1 MSRLLLTRK
10 CSIPGTAGITENLSI
25 SIDKYGFA
33 SVLKR
38 DSFVKLILEVVE
50 SVVVVVVLLV
60 VVVVLTVVVLGV
72 VLTLM
77 GFWRF
82 REFSGQAG
90 LVLSC
95 LLVCNV

>member
-1 MSRLLLTRK
+1 M
-10 CSIPGTAGITENLSI
+10 
-25 SIDKYGFA
+25 
-33 SVLKR
+33 
-38 DSFVKLILEVVE
+38 KLILEVVE
-50 SVVVVVVLLV
+50 SVVVVVVLMV

-72 VLTLM
+72 VLALM